1 MGRPEIPVDPDAGP
15 VQRLAYELRE
25 LRRAAGGPSYRSMA
39 GAAGCTAATL
49 SRAAGGER
57 LPSLAVLQGYVRA
70 CGGDPA
76 EWESRWEEAEAEVAR
91 APRDGDADEVPP
103 YRGLARFEPGDR
115 ELFFGRDRLIDELGE
130 LVCAH
135 RFAVMFGASGSGKSS
150 LLRAGLIPRL
160 QEEIARRGRPAALRV
175 FTPGARPVET
185 YGHLLAPAE
194 GDPESYVIVDQFEE
208 VFTLCRDA
216 AERARFIDLLL
227 TAREPDSRLKVLVA
241 VRADFY
247 PRCAEHRELARAL
260 CGAGMLV
267 GPMSAEELRDV
278 VVKPAQAAGLIV
290 ERELTARIVEE
301 VLGEPGGLPML
312 SHALLETWRRRR
324 SRMLSLAAYE
334 GAGGVRGAIAAT
346 AEEAYGRL
354 SETEARA
361 ARRVLLRMVEPGQ
374 CTSGVRRLLDRAD
387 VGDRVGLSAGV
398 VDAGRSPAEAELGG
412 GVGSLAG
419 PSGPGRSPSR
429 PGADGGVRLSAGV
442 ADAGCS
448 SAGAELDGGV
458 GSLAS
463 APGLRRSPS
472 CAEPDG
478 GAAPSP
484 ATSDT
489 RRPSVRAGVD
499 GWVGPSGGVSDA
511 GRSLSGVELDGG
523 VDPLACAPDS
533 RRSSSRAGLDG
544 QAAPSPTASDT
555 RRPTARAG
563 ADGGVGLS
571 AGVADAGRSPAGAE
585 LDGGVDLLASAQES
599 RRSPS
604 RAEPVPWATPS
615 PATPSPA
622 TPDTRRP
629 LTRTELANWAD
640 PSVPLVLDVLTRARL
655 LTRDEDGVHLAHE
668 ALITCWPRL
677 REWVEEDRERL
688 REHRR
693 LAEAARVWLEHGRDP
708 GALYRGAGL
717 RRAEELFPACADDPA
732 LTTPER
738 AFLIAAFEARDAE
751 LRAGARAVRRGRTL
765 MSMLSAV
772 LVVALVAGVVA
783 WQQHRDSRR
792 KSTDDTARRVAEV
805 ADSLRT
811 TDPRTAQLLGLAAWR
826 TAQLP
831 ETRRALLGALA
842 QPETDSFTD
851 PDPDPESESESESGD
866 SPGRFLVDSG
876 RTLLSVDGRT
886 WRTWNVVTRRRRASG
901 RLPDGRV
908 VSASPDGRLLAV
920 YSESAPNTIR
930 LWDTVDGQWTGL
942 TSGAAVGAVDLAAD
956 AHSYLESYTDDDQVR
971 LRSAVDGRVLLAA
984 RVPDSADVAVSSDGR
999 LGVVCPTGHAP
1010 QVWDLAHRGTLN
1022 GAWEKAGALCHDGD
1036 SSLVV
1041 VGGGRRFA
1049 VVTADGVHVWDTA
1062 TGRQVAG
1069 FAAPDVD
1076 SAVFSADGAF
1086 LATVDNAEIK
1096 VWRLSDTG
1104 APVLRYAL
1112 NNQVPAPGGLAWDP
1126 DHPRL
1131 RYLEAG
1137 TVHTLDIATAVT
1149 SAWTDQPLD
1158 QVLLS
1163 PDGRTLATAQRTG
1176 ATYRVRLRDTATGRV
1191 TRTLPAPPAPVSTD
1205 PTEPVDPSGT
1215 LPLLAF
1221 SPDGRTLAYGV
1232 SAPGRNTTAQ
1242 PVTLWGIS
1250 DGHVR
1255 TTLDLATPSSHDA
1268 VVNLALGPNSR
1279 TLYAVRAPVLGDLRV
1294 EAWDTGRHRRTG
1306 SFPTPGAHLAV
1317 RPDGRLLVGDDRAV
1331 RLSSG
1336 SGTADASDLAEGGEI
1351 GALAFAPD
1359 GSRLAVGDDSGRVTL
1374 WDGSGRHRAGIL
1386 RNVFPA
1392 PLGDHPESVSAL
1404 ALSPDGRTLAVGGDT
1419 GTLQLWDIAT
1429 GQPLGDP
1436 LPTPGDPVDS
1446 LAFSADSTTLYA
1458 SGLHVP
1464 LQRYVVDPARAVPLL
1479 CARTGDAELTR
1490 AQWHTYLPDVPY
1502 RTVCGGG

>member
-57 LPSLAVLQGYVRA
+57 LPSLAALQGYVRA

-76 EWESRWEEAEAEVAR
+76 EWESRWKDAEAEFAR
-91 APRDGDADEVPP
+91 VPRDDAADEVPP

-115 ELFFGRDRLIDELGE
+115 DLFFGRDRLIDELGE

-160 QEEIARRGRPAALRV
+160 QQEIASRGRPAALRV
-175 FTPGARPVET
+175 LTPGPRPAET
-185 YGHLLAPAE
+185 YGHLLTPAE
-194 GDPESYVIVDQFEE
+194 GDPDSYVVVDQFEE
-208 VFTLCRDA
+208 VFTLCRDT
-216 AERARFIDLLL
+216 AERTRFIDLLL
-227 TAREPDSRLKVLVA
+227 TAREPDSRLRVLVA

-278 VVKPAQAAGLIV
+278 VVKPAQATGLIV
-290 ERELTARIVEE
+290 ERELTARIVED

-334 GAGGVRGAIAAT
+334 AAGGVRGAIAAT
-346 AEEAYGRL
+346 AEEAYGHL

-361 ARRVLLRMVEPGQ
+361 ARQLLLRMVEPGQ
-374 CTSGVRRLLDRAD
+374 GTSDVRRLLDRAD
-387 VGDRVGLSAGV
+387 VDDRVGASAGAP
-398 VDAGRSPAEAELGG
+398 DAGRSSAEAELGG
-412 GVGSLAG
+412 GMASLACTSGPERSPGRAGVDGRAAPSPVSADTWRSPTRAGVDGRTAPSPAAPDTRRSPTRAVADGWVG
-419 PSGPGRSPSR
+419 PSE
-429 PGADGGVRLSAGV
+429 GVP
-442 ADAGCS
+442 DAGHS
-448 SAGAELDGGV
+448 SAGAELD
-458 GSLAS
+458 
-463 APGLRRSPS
+463 
-472 CAEPDG
+472 D
-478 GAAPSP
+478 
-484 ATSDT
+484 
-489 RRPSVRAGVD
+489 
-499 GWVGPSGGVSDA
+499 
-511 GRSLSGVELDGG
+511 G
-523 VDPLACAPDS
+523 VDPLACAPGP
-533 RRSSSRAGLDG
+533 RRSPARVELDG
-544 QAAPSPTASDT
+544 RVAPSP
-555 RRPTARAG
+555 
-563 ADGGVGLS
+563 
-571 AGVADAGRSPAGAE
+571 
-585 LDGGVDLLASAQES
+585 ASADNW
-599 RRSPS
+599 RPPS
-604 RAEPVPWATPS
+604 RIEPDGWT
-615 PATPSPA
+615 TNPSPA

-629 LTRTELANWAD
+629 LTRSELANWPD

-655 LTRDEDGVHLAHE
+655 LTGDEGGVHLAHE

-677 REWVEEDRERL
+677 RGWVEEGRERI
-688 REHRR
+688 REQRR
-693 LAEAARVWLEHGRDP
+693 LAEAARVWVEHGRDP
-708 GALYRGAGL
+708 GALYRGASL
-717 RRAEELFPACADDPA
+717 RRAEDMFPAYVDDPA

-738 AFLIAAFEARDAE
+738 AFLVAAFEARDAE
-751 LRAGARAVRRGRTL
+751 RRAGARAVRRGRAL
-765 MSMLSAV
+765 VSMLSAV

-783 WQQHRDSRR
+783 WEQHRDSRR

-851 PDPDPESESESESGD
+851 PDPGTGDPA
-866 SPGRFLVDSG
+866 RFLVDSG

-886 WRTWNVVTRRRRASG
+886 WRTWNVATRRRIASG
-901 RLPDGRV
+901 RLPAGRV
-908 VSASPDGRLLAV
+908 SSASPDGRFLAV
-920 YSESAPNTIR
+920 YAESAPNGIR
-930 LWDTVDGQWTGL
+930 LWDTVGGRWVGR
-942 TSGAAVGAVDLAAD
+942 TSGATVGAVDLAAD
-956 AHSYLESYTDDDQVR
+956 GRGYLESYTGDDQVR
-971 LRSAVDGRVLLAA
+971 LRSVADGRVLLAVRA
-984 RVPDSADVAVSSDGR
+984 PNSADLTTSSDGR
-999 LGVVCPTGHAP
+999 LVAVCPTGRAP
-1010 QVWDLAHRGTLN
+1010 QVWDLARHRMLT

-1036 SSLVV
+1036 SSLVAF
-1041 VGGGRRFA
+1041 GGGGRFA
-1049 VVTADGVHVWDTA
+1049 VVTADGVHVWDVE
-1062 TGRQVAG
+1062 TGLQVAE
-1069 FAAPDVD
+1069 FAAPDID
-1076 SAVFSADGAF
+1076 SAAFSADGAF
-1086 LATVDNAEIK
+1086 LATVDNGEIK

-1104 APVLRYAL
+1104 APVFRYAL
-1112 NNQVPAPGGLAWDP
+1112 DNQVPAPGGLAWDP
-1126 DHPRL
+1126 AHPRI

-1149 SAWTDQPLD
+1149 QAWTDHPED
-1158 QVLLS
+1158 EVLLS
-1163 PDGRTLATAQRTG
+1163 PDGRTLATARRTG
-1176 ATYRVRLRDTATGRV
+1176 AAYRVQLRDTATGRV
-1191 TRTLPAPPAPVSTD
+1191 TRTLPAPPAPVSAD
-1205 PTEPVDPSGT
+1205 PAEPVDPSGT

-1221 SPDGRTLAYGV
+1221 GPDGHTLAYGV
-1232 SAPGRNTTAQ
+1232 SAPGRDTTTQ
-1242 PVTLWGIS
+1242 PVMVWDLARRRA
-1250 DGHVR
+1250 R
-1255 TTLDLATPSSHDA
+1255 TTLDLAAPSSPDA

-1279 TLYAVRAPVLGDLRV
+1279 TLYAVRAPVLGELRV
-1294 EAWDTGRHRRTG
+1294 ETWDIGRRRRTG
-1306 SFPTPGAHLAV
+1306 SFATPGQHLAV
-1317 RPDGRLLVGDDRAV
+1317 RPDGRLLVGDDRTV
-1331 RLSSG
+1331 HLPSG
-1336 SGTADASDLAEGGEI
+1336 SGTADASDLAQGGEI

-1359 GSRLAVGDDSGRVTL
+1359 GSRLVVGDDSGRVTL
-1374 WDGSGRHRAGIL
+1374 WDGTGRHRTGVL

-1392 PLGDHPESVSAL
+1392 PLGEHPESVSAL

-1464 LQRYVVDPARAVPLL
+1464 LQRYVVDPARAVPLI

-1490 AQWHTYLPDVPY
+1490 TRWHTYLPDVPY
-1502 RTVCGGG
+1502 RTVCGG